1 MEEII
6 EEAVTKYLEIIKK
19 RRKPKR
25 GKKKKEILPDEKH
38 RENGDP
44 KITRAEEVDEK

>member
-19 RRKPKR
+19 RKKPKR
-25 GKKKKEILPDEKH
+25 VKKKKEILWGEKPMK
-38 RENGDP
+38 NGKAKATQAKEDG
-44 KITRAEEVDEK
+44 